1 MVYGDAPKLNTLCL
15 TFIFGYLDVMQ
26 SHVAKIIFDMP
37 GGLAPPCCLV
47 IVNYLNNV
55 DKSNDKSKMKIL
67 LIIIIIILIIM
78 NIMILMIIII
88 MIPLL

>member
-47 IVNYLNNV
+47 IVNYLNN
-55 DKSNDKSKMKIL
+55 DD
-67 LIIIIIILIIM
+67 
-78 NIMILMIIII
+78 
-88 MIPLL
+88 